1 MERSSFDFKGYVM
14 DIVQVRKDNW
24 EDTQYPYNLDA
35 VQSWDRLALH
45 ENVTFLVGENG
56 SGKSTLIE
64 AIAIAAG
71 FNPEGGSKN
80 FNFSTEESHSPLSEH
95 IRLSRAPKRNKDG
108 YFLRAESYFNVAT
121 QINEMDRDPYR
132 RSPKLINAYGGTSL
146 HQQSHGESFMS
157 LLLHRFKGEG
167 LYILDEP
174 EAALSPQRQLAF
186 LARMH
191 DLVQAGSQ
199 FIIATHSP
207 ILMAYPQAWIYELQ
221 AGGPTRVDWEN
232 VEHVDTTRQFL
243 KHPESYL
250 RALLGDE

>member
-1 MERSSFDFKGYVM
+1 M
-14 DIVQVRKDNW
+14 DIVQVRKENW
-24 EDTQYPYNLDA
+24 NSDQYPYNLDA
-35 VQSWDRLALH
+35 VQSWDRLVLH

-80 FNFSTEESHSPLSEH
+80 FNFSTEESYSPLSDQ
-95 IRLSRAPKRNKDG
+95 IRLTRAPKRNKDG

-121 QINEMDRDPYR
+121 QINELDRDPFGGAPIID
-132 RSPKLINAYGGTSL
+132 SYGGTSL
-146 HQQSHGESFMS
+146 HKQSHGESFMT
-157 LLLHRFKGEG
+157 LLMHRFRGEG

-186 LARMH
+186 LSRMH
-191 DLVQAGSQ
+191 DLIQQGSQ

-207 ILMAYPQAWIYELQ
+207 IIMAYQEAWIYELQ
-221 AGGPTRVDWEN
+221 AGGPIRVDWEN

-243 KHPESYL
+243 KHPQSYL
-250 RALLGDE
+250 RVLLEDE

>member
-1 MERSSFDFKGYVM
+1 M
-14 DIVQVRKDNW
+14 DIVQVRKDSWN
-24 EDTQYPYNLDA
+24 DNQYPYNLDS
-35 VQSWDRLALH
+35 VQSWERLALH

-121 QINEMDRDPYR
+121 H
-132 RSPKLINAYGGTSL
+132 INALDREPSFSPPIIDSYGGTSL
-146 HQQSHGESFMS
+146 HKQSHGESFMS
-157 LLLHRFKGEG
+157 LLLHRFGGEG

-174 EAALSPQRQLAF
+174 EAALSPQRQMAF
-186 LARMH
+186 LTRMH
-191 DLVQAGSQ
+191 DLVQQGSQ

-207 ILMAYPQAWIYELQ
+207 ILMAYPDAWIYELQ
-221 AGGPTRVDWEN
+221 DSGPMRVDWEN

-250 RALLGDE
+250 RVLLEDD